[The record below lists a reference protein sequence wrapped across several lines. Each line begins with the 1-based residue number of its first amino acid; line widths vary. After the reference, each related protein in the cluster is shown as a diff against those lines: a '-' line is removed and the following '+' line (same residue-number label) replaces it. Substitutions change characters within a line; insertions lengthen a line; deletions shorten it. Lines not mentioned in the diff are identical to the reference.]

1 MGDYQE
7 VAPDHAAR
15 RVRPFP
21 TTMPV
26 SLFIALRYLR
36 SRQNRGF
43 ISFITGIAILGVALG
58 VASLII
64 TLSVLSG
71 FERTIK
77 ENVVSF
83 TAHLQLF
90 AFQNQLL
97 GEPDKAIQEVKLRH
111 PEVMEMAP
119 YLSREGMIR
128 SDRTMDGVLIKGID
142 PANDVS
148 AARTRLVR
156 GEYRLDRGKE
166 GGEGIIIG
174 RRLAQKLEVGPGDRV
189 LLLSLGG
196 SAVSLSQTRVMQF
209 ELRGIYETGMGEFD
223 ESYVYIHLQNAQ
235 RLFGVGS
242 VVSGFDLMLSDVAR
256 ASDLAAV
263 IPEELGYPYYARTT
277 DQMNRNLYTWIEL
290 QKKPIPIIIGLIII
304 VATVNIIG
312 TLLMMV
318 MEKAKEIGVL
328 RAIGCKKRQL
338 MNVFLLQGMVIGVIG
353 TLSGNLLAYGLC
365 WLELRYKYFSLPSG
379 IYYMTHVPIDLS
391 AETFLFVSALALIMC
406 FLSALIPSRI
416 AARQDPVRL
425 IRFV

>member
-1 MGDYQE
+1 
-7 VAPDHAAR
+7 
-15 RVRPFP
+15 
-21 TTMPV
+21 MPV

-36 SRQNRGF
+36 SRHHRGF
-43 ISFITGIAILGVALG
+43 ISFITGIAIIGVALG

-64 TLSVLSG
+64 TLSVLNG

-83 TAHLQLF
+83 TAHMQLF

-97 GEPDKAIQEVKLRH
+97 GEPDRTLQEVRLRH

-119 YLSREGMIR
+119 FLSREGMIR
-128 SDRTMDGVLIKGID
+128 SDATMDGVFIKGVD

-148 AARTRLVR
+148 AAKTKLVE
-156 GEYRLDRGKE
+156 GDYRLESLEKE
-166 GGEGIIIG
+166 GEGIILG
-174 RRLAQKLEVGPGDRV
+174 RRLAQKLGVRPGGRV

-196 SAVSLSQTRVMQF
+196 SSVSLSQTRVMQF
-209 ELRGIYETGMGEFD
+209 EVRGIYETGMGEFD
-223 ESYVYIHLQNAQ
+223 ESYVYVHLKNAQ
-235 RLFGVGS
+235 RLFGVGP
-242 VVSGFDLMLSDVAR
+242 VVSGFDILLSDLTKA
-256 ASDLAAV
+256 AALAAS

-328 RAIGCKKRQL
+328 RTMGSKKRLL
-338 MNVFLLQGMVIGVIG
+338 MNVFLFQGMVIGLAG
-353 TLSGNLLAYGLC
+353 TVLGNILAYGLC
-365 WLELRYKYFSLPSG
+365 WMELRYKFFSLPSG

-391 AETFLFVSALALIMC
+391 VEVFVLVSVLTLVMC

-416 AARQDPVRL
+416 AAQQDPIRL